1 MLPISRLFC
10 KLPGLGIFQ
19 SSSSDLTSPN
29 SAHMSPT
36 AFSVAIR

>member
-1 MLPISRLFC
+1 L
-10 KLPGLGIFQ
+10 Q

-29 SAHMSPT
+29 SAQTSPT